1 MFTKEQEQNQKKDAQ
16 DIIDHF
22 PLGVINWYPFINKA
36 GENGAKCILYV
47 EQDQKQTDDVFQS
60 FFSDKGFDVTSVRM
74 DQMSGL
80 SDDLGMYDYII
91 CVGMLECCSHPD
103 KLPGILASHLN
114 SRGIMLLATDN
125 RFGLRYFCGDRDRFT
140 GNNFDGIENY
150 CRVKH
155 GGLRQRGGRG
165 FSREEITAM
174 LEKAGLVCRHCYSV
188 YPSIE
193 AAQLI
198 YREDTFPNEE
208 VSGRYFTDY
217 NSPDTV
223 FMEENQVLQS
233 ISSSSLFHEMAN
245 GFLFELTSD
254 ASVDVCADVR
264 QVTLTMDRGRELDF
278 ATCIGEDKV
287 LKKPLYAEGMSHL
300 NDMQS
305 YHEDMAAHGIH
316 VVEGRSV
323 PEGYE
328 MPFVKA
334 ENGIDYFV
342 RLASSNKDLFF
353 KELDRFVDDIGG
365 SSEVSEMSTAEFL
378 NSNGYAS
385 FIQDVPESDLG
396 ICLKHCYIDMVPL
409 NCFMR
414 DGHFLFFDQEFRF
427 DDYPMNALLD
437 RVITILDRMQINR
450 YITREEM
457 LERYGLLELKEMW
470 DIIGNSFA
478 ERLRNKALLGQYD
491 ARHRG
496 DYETIRDNR
505 LKINYS
511 AAEYENVFLNIF
523 KGISGRDVFVF
534 GAGKYAANFINMY
547 GSHLKIAGIID
558 NDTSKKDT
566 AFHGIKVFSAEIL
579 TERDP
584 DTYKVIICM
593 LRFQDVYKQVV
604 ALGAKH
610 IGVYYRHR
618 SYELPWMNTYR
629 DHGAKEASAGNASCG
644 ADESAYDRQSRQD
657 DSTSGKKYN
666 VGYVAGVFD
675 LFHIGHLNLL
685 RRAKEQCNYLIVGVV
700 SDEQVRRAKKRDP
713 AIPCTERMEIVRAIR
728 YVDEVFEIPIDLSG
742 TRDIFNMYHFDVQFS
757 GSDYAQ
763 DAGWL
768 ADKRYLESHG
778 AELVFLPYTNGT
790 SSTQIRERLI
800 KG

>member
-22 PLGVINWYPFINKA
+22 PLGVINWYPFKNET
-36 GENGAKCILYV
+36 GENVAKRILYV
-47 EQDQKQTDDVFQS
+47 EQGKRQTDDVFQS
-60 FFSDKGFDVTSVRM
+60 FFSDKGFDVTSVKLN
-74 DQMSGL
+74 QMSCL
-80 SDDLGMYDYII
+80 AYDPSMYDYII
-91 CVGMLECCSHPD
+91 CVGMLECCSNPD
-103 KLPGILASHLN
+103 NLLGILASHLN
-114 SRGIMLLATDN
+114 SGGIMLLATDN

-140 GNNFDGIENY
+140 GSNFDGIENY
-150 CRVKH
+150 CRIKYDKF
-155 GGLRQRGGRG
+155 QKIDGRC
-165 FSREEITAM
+165 FSREEVIAM
-174 LEKAGLVCRHCYSV
+174 LEKAGLVCHHCYSV

-217 NSPDTV
+217 NSPNTV
-223 FMEENQVLQS
+223 FLEENQVLES

-245 GFLFELTSD
+245 GFLFELSSNTPLYE
-254 ASVDVCADVR
+254 CADVR
-264 QVTLTMDRGRELDF
+264 QVTLTMDRGRGLDF
-278 ATCIGEDKV
+278 ATCIWKDKV

-305 YHEDMAAHGIH
+305 YHEDLTAHGIH
-316 VVEGRSV
+316 VVAGRSA
-323 PEGYE
+323 PEGYV
-328 MPFVKA
+328 MPFVNA
-334 ENGIDYFV
+334 ENGIDYFI
-342 RLASSNKDLFF
+342 RLASYDKDLFF
-353 KELDRFVDDIGG
+353 KELDRFVDEIRR
-365 SSEVSEMSTAEFL
+365 SSEVSEMSTAVFL

-385 FIQDVPESDLG
+385 YIQDVPESDLG

-409 NCFMR
+409 NCFIR
-414 DGHFLFFDQEFRF
+414 EGHFLFFDQEFRF

-437 RVITILDRMQINR
+437 RVIGILNGTQINR

-457 LERYGLLELKEMW
+457 LDRYGLLKLKEMW

-478 ERLRNKALLGQYD
+478 GRLRNKALLGQYD

-534 GAGKYAANFINMY
+534 GAGKYAANFIDMY

-566 AFHGIKVFSAEIL
+566 VFHGIKVYSAGIL
-579 TERDP
+579 KERDP

-604 ALGAKH
+604 ALGTKH

-629 DHGAKEASAGNASCG
+629 DHGVEAESIENASCS
-644 ADESAYDRQSRQD
+644 ADDSADDRQPLQG

-675 LFHIGHLNLL
+675 LFHMGHLNLL

-700 SDEQVRRAKKRDP
+700 SDEQVRRSKKRYP
-713 AIPCTERMEIVRAIR
+713 VIPCRERMEIVRAIR
-728 YVDEVFEIPIDLSG
+728 YVDEVFEIPIDLAG
-742 TRDIFNMYHFDVQFS
+742 TRDIYNMYHFDVQFS

-763 DAGWL
+763 DSSWL

-790 SSTQIRERLI
+790 SSTQIREKLI